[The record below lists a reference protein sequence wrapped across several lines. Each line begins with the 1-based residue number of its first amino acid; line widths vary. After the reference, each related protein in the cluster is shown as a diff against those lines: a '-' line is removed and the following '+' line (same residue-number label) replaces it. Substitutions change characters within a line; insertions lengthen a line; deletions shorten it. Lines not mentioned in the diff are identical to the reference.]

1 MNTAAIG
8 ERIHYWRDDAH
19 EVDFVIE
26 RGPKLAAVEVKTGR
40 DRSSGRGLTAFRRRY
55 ERGRTVLVGPGGI
68 PLADFLAHPAG
79 HWVAP
84 E

>member
-1 MNTAAIG
+1 M
-8 ERIHYWRDDAH
+8 
-19 EVDFVIE
+19 IE
-26 RGPKLAAVEVKTGR
+26 RGPKLAAVELKTGR